1 MILEQT
7 TGRQMHKQLLICV
20 CVLREDGTYIA
31 WKKKGEMYEV
41 SGMMNSVTSAPTL
54 RLVLIGSPF
63 GELVCVAP
71 LARKFH
77 SYRQILGQVRRRKK
91 NIHTFVHEAYFVV
104 RRTVYLCASRS

>member
-1 MILEQT
+1 MGLVLLRDRSRDLTFRRHFILGSSHPLSDWLENQAQQQ
-7 TGRQMHKQLLICV
+7 RMQEYFVVVI
-20 CVLREDGTYIA
+20 
-31 WKKKGEMYEV
+31 
-41 SGMMNSVTSAPTL
+41 

-77 SYRQILGQVRRRKK
+77 SYRQIFGQVRRRKK